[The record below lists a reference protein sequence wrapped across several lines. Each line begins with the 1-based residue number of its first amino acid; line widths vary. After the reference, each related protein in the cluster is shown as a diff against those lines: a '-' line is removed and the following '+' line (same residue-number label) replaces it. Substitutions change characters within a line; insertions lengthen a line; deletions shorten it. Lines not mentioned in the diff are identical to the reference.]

1 MLTSAIDRTQNGN
14 ERAVSRVRGDYGA
27 AMEKSSL
34 KDAFKLITTPTPL
47 GLTDPAQVPIRVKEV
62 ENFQTFM
69 AAYRERLK
77 NQSLSDL
84 VPSSAKPKE
93 AKPSP
98 ETGPE
103 KETPPAPAARP
114 QA

>member
-1 MLTSAIDRTQNGN
+1 AL
-14 ERAVSRVRGDYGA
+14 SRVRGDYGA

-34 KDAFKLITTPTPL
+34 KDAFKLITTPNPP
-47 GLTDPAQVPIRVKEV
+47 GLTDPSQVSIRVKEV
-62 ENFQTFM
+62 EKFQTFM

-84 VPSSAKPKE
+84 VPSSKPKE

-98 ETGPE
+98 AKGPE
-103 KETPPAPAARP
+103 TETPPAPAATPAARP